1 MGASMTA
8 RVIRHD
14 GMNVVEDEWGGGWGR
29 CDRSAQAEPTPPH
42 PRRRRSHGARAAAAG
57 QSWMSILLRG
67 EAWSSSA
74 ARSSG
79 SEGSGAQKKK
89 EGIRPGAVRT
99 RGSQSR
105 VYAPAVAPHPSHPP
119 QLAVA
124 EVVLQK
130 LPDPCWKVTGWHRA
144 VTVGHTRKQS
154 ATWSRTQANTI
165 LVKLP
170 ESCWRPSRSATGGHS
185 AVTVGHSCGNGESG
199 RWTER
204 WKDRSTDRRTNI
216 QIERLG
222 GGQ

>member
-1 MGASMTA
+1 MTA

-89 EGIRPGAVRT
+89 EGMRPGIRNIS
-99 RGSQSR
+99 G
-105 VYAPAVAPHPSHPP
+105 PHPCRSPRVCLECDLQARLPP
-119 QLAVA
+119 MCNAINAGHETSAFLTLA
-124 EVVLQK
+124 
-130 LPDPCWKVTGWHRA
+130 LPNLPPFGGW
-144 VTVGHTRKQS
+144 
-154 ATWSRTQANTI
+154 
-165 LVKLP
+165 
-170 ESCWRPSRSATGGHS
+170 
-185 AVTVGHSCGNGESG
+185 
-199 RWTER
+199 
-204 WKDRSTDRRTNI
+204 
-216 QIERLG
+216 
-222 GGQ
+222 